1 MCNLHGFLERES
13 NFLIKKP
20 KIADKRPLSASQ
32 PAFGCL
38 LPLDQLRLPHQKKNR
53 ISISKTPTSV
63 LPLPWSLSMIE
74 CKWRLNESPFK
85 ARFTVAKFAEGQGEK
100 KKKSKLHKQDPKN
113 SLSEL
118 KGLEQKHWC
127 IYYYYLFMGTSFTTL
142 NKICASV
149 NILLVKCWWLCDT
162 CYLFNY
168 AKYSM
173 LLFVIVSQFL

>member
-100 KKKSKLHKQDPKN
+100 KKKIKTAQARPEKFIVWIERLGTKA
-113 SLSEL
+113 LV
-118 KGLEQKHWC
+118 
-127 IYYYYLFMGTSFTTL
+127 YLL
-142 NKICASV
+142 
-149 NILLVKCWWLCDT
+149 
-162 CYLFNY
+162 
-168 AKYSM
+168 
-173 LLFVIVSQFL
+173 LLFIYGDIIHDTEQNLCQCEYFISQMLMIVWHLLFI

>member
-32 PAFGCL
+32 PTFGCL

-53 ISISKTPTSV
+53 ISISKTPASV
-63 LPLPWSLSMIE
+63 LPLPWSLSMTE

-85 ARFTVAKFAEGQGEK
+85 ACFTVAKFAEGQGEK
-100 KKKSKLHKQDPKN
+100 KKNKIAQARPEKFIVWIERLGTKA
-113 SLSEL
+113 LVYL
-118 KGLEQKHWC
+118 LLLF
-127 IYYYYLFMGTSFTTL
+127 IYGTSFTTL